1 MAGRYG
7 NILSKNEL
15 AQKIQERVPANT
27 IKATSYAVRVWDSW
41 ATYRNE
47 ASLGLEYEVEYPN
60 IPLGDRLN
68 SVSVLQLDDLFAYF
82 IQEVRRADGKP
93 YVPDSLRDIASG
105 LQRHLK
111 ENLHMPKVNL
121 LDKANEHFGKFRKAL
136 EARCRELTKE
146 GVGVTK
152 KQAQPISANQE
163 KKLWDAGCLGMDNS
177 VQLQNTNYFYLA
189 KCFGFRAAD
198 EHRNLQREQFVFT
211 EDEVGKYVQFNG
223 RASKNFQGGQNQRY
237 LQAKTTRQYE
247 DPHNPNCAYNIIKL
261 YCEYIPTA
269 GSYYRKPLPGS
280 PSSPIRYGAQPVGIN
295 TLRNCIKN
303 MMQKIGENGY
313 YTGHSVKVTCG
324 TQLFDSKTDEQLIQH
339 RTGHRSTASVRKY
352 KRISCDTEKE
362 LSAKL
367 DPPAPVQSLEGKYH
381 EQVFLPST
389 KSYQHIPART
399 SGPASSQG
407 VFPGETTCSPTI
419 PYPQTP
425 SRTFDHV
432 ASQGVFSGQGVFSQ
446 ATDHEDVSFALNM
459 TDDMDGD
466 DVKTVLKKPQILPLK
481 KRKLQGE
488 YFSNHVDPQTNF
500 KSSEEVKEIN
510 ALMDLARQLSTPA
523 PKNAG
528 ITTQVPVT
536 YPPASKRTIPYASP
550 TTSQVPITS
559 PPKHFVRYTANT
571 GKVPVT
577 SPPATSKCF
586 TPYASPNTMPT
597 TSQVPITSPP
607 KRFVRFVPYTTNI
620 EKAKP
625 KSTTQKRSAMA
636 PNSQFK
642 VKYHTREQYHKR
654 RLPKQLKKDHFFME
668 VNYDIKPSTTNG
680 EPSIDSSLYATN
692 CDTTLKPTR
701 IPAQFISPNN
711 EVHTKPDEVPNWNS
725 PVLSVNLY
733 DLIPTNAQ
741 GSFGHIEGIGLV
753 VEKTIGGAHRVS
765 IKMRIDNT
773 SDK

>member
-536 YPPASKRTIPYASP
+536 YPPASKRTIPYAL
-550 TTSQVPITS
+550 
-559 PPKHFVRYTANT
+559 
-571 GKVPVT
+571 
-577 SPPATSKCF
+577 
-586 TPYASPNTMPT
+586 PT